1 MNSRPLR
8 EISRRAFLVRSAWL
22 AIAAGTAVAV
32 GGSATG
38 VLRFGG
44 AASPGT
50 RLAAALPHGD
60 GAARVGRAALASGQ
74 VERDVRAL
82 MTGLAT
88 AVPDLSGLLRDG
100 SDDDVRAAL
109 DAARRHDFATRGSGL
124 MRIDG
129 WIVARTEARACALIA
144 LSRG

>member
-1 MNSRPLR
+1 MNGRSLR
-8 EISRRAFLVRSAWL
+8 EMSRRAFLVRSAWV
-22 AIAAGTAVAV
+22 AIAAGAAGAL
-32 GGSATG
+32 GGSASG

-44 AASPGT
+44 AASPGA

-60 GAARVGRAALASGQ
+60 GAARVGRAALASGL
-74 VERDVRAL
+74 VERDVRGL

-100 SDDDVRAAL
+100 TDDDIRAAL

-124 MRIDG
+124 IRIEG
-129 WIVARTEARACALIA
+129 WVVARTEARACALIA
-144 LSRG
+144 LA